1 MRNSPQLSQV
11 FSIAFHPF
19 GRFSLRYTEVAR
31 GYMNKPLPQLPFSPA
46 VDTFRK
52 KRNSQA
58 RQVLMEDDY
67 ERGNEPI
74 SPLFAMRNKN
84 LIRRTREFPDLPLRH
99 ISASKPT
106 FTVSPGHYTGDTLRA
121 YNPPSQNRG
130 PRGAEQQEVTL
141 GLDQGSVKTPTRAS
155 RSMTNRPRP
164 NVDVI
169 PEEHGKLEPS
179 ISHDLA
185 DCVRWGQG
193 HSRCCN
199 IAAAVPHCRNN
210 DIKKRRDLPARLDR
224 DSFCAFVVQLFR
236 PTEDL
241 PVTEV
246 GGKFQVNLIAYPVLN
261 ILVSLKFMSHTKS

>member
-1 MRNSPQLSQV
+1 
-11 FSIAFHPF
+11 
-19 GRFSLRYTEVAR
+19 
-31 GYMNKPLPQLPFSPA
+31 
-46 VDTFRK
+46 
-52 KRNSQA
+52 
-58 RQVLMEDDY
+58 MEDDY
-67 ERGNEPI
+67 ERGSEPI

-106 FTVSPGHYTGDTLRA
+106 FTVSPGHYTGDTLRT

-141 GLDQGSVKTPTRAS
+141 GLDQGSVKTPTRTS

-179 ISHDLA
+179 FSHDLA

-199 IAAAVPHCRNN
+199 VAAAVPHCRNN
-210 DIKKRRDLPARLDR
+210 DIKAQGSPCRPRPGLVLCFRRSIVQTNRRL
-224 DSFCAFVVQLFR
+224 AGY
-236 PTEDL
+236 
-241 PVTEV
+241 
-246 GGKFQVNLIAYPVLN
+246 GGRRKIPG
-261 ILVSLKFMSHTKS
+261 